1 MYNNSF
7 INKWAETTE
16 KNGNYRK
23 DWKLQKRE
31 ETTKKLQKGVETNGN
46 YNGKLMETKHDIN
59 TSAQAAKKPFSIQ
72 QQKKK
77 HQQTGRKT

>member
-31 ETTKKLQKGVETNGN
+31 ETTKKLQKGVETTKMSGN
-46 YNGKLMETKHDIN
+46 YKKEWKLTETTMGN
-59 TSAQAAKKPFSIQ
+59 
-72 QQKKK
+72 
-77 HQQTGRKT
+77 